1 MLMDFMGGIVMI
13 NDGNVILREVM
24 EIEIVL
30 FYLFLLYWELIFL
43 NVFLNFMCDYL
54 FCFLFR

>member
-30 FYLFLLYWELIFL
+30 FYLFLLGINFFKFRRSC
-43 NVFLNFMCDYL
+43 VF
-54 FCFLFR
+54 

>member
-30 FYLFLLYWELIFL
+30 FYLFLLYWELNLEGVVYFEKE
-43 NVFLNFMCDYL
+43 
-54 FCFLFR
+54 

>member
-13 NDGNVILREVM
+13 NDGNVILREVT
-24 EIEIVL
+24 EIVIVL

-43 NVFLNFMCDYL
+43 NLEGVVYFEKE
-54 FCFLFR
+54 

>member
-30 FYLFLLYWELIFL
+30 FYLFLLGINFFKFRRSCVFWDRVVIVL
-43 NVFLNFMCDYL
+43 NL
-54 FCFLFR
+54 